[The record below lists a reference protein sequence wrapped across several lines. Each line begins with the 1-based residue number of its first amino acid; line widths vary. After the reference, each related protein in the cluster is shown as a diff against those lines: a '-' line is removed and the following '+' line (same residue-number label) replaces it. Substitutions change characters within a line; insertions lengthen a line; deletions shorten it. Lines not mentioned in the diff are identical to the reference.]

1 MATVNLTING
11 KPVQTEAGST
21 ILEAARLAGFD
32 IPTFCHADNLK
43 PFTSCFVCAVKV
55 EGGKGTLVPS
65 CATKIREGMAVT
77 VEDEEIEASHRMCI
91 NLLVSDHCGD
101 CLPPCQSTCPS
112 SIDIR
117 GFLKLV
123 REGKETEAAALIR
136 EKMPFPGTLGRV
148 CPRPCED
155 ECRRTR
161 VEQPISICNMKRHIA
176 DTELALLGK
185 PRLPTPAASTGKKI
199 AVIGAGPAGMSAA
212 YFLRLA
218 GHGVT
223 VFEKHK
229 DSGGMLRYGIPYYR
243 LPGEVLK
250 TEFGAVSR
258 LGADVRYGVEIG
270 KDMPAKKL
278 ESEFDALIL
287 AVGAQGSSPLGVPGE
302 TLKGVWAGIDYL
314 GKSGEGETPKLGDR
328 VYVVGGGNTAM
339 DCARSAV
346 RGGSKATVLYRRG
359 REEMPANDIE
369 IDEAVHE
376 GVAFEYLT
384 APVKI
389 EEKGGRLFMTLVK
402 MKLGDPDAS
411 GRRSPK
417 PIAGSEY
424 AVEAS
429 AVVSAIG
436 QQVLPG
442 IARELGLETARN
454 GAIAANPDTFQTA
467 RPGIFAC
474 GDCQTGANIAVRAA
488 GNGRKT
494 AYAVNQY
501 LRGEEVAGEP
511 WRFNSSMGPLGAV
524 SEDLFL
530 GYAKTPRIK
539 MPVIGDT
546 ERKTTEKEVEIGFAP
561 KAALQEAQRCLECGC
576 SEANDCRLR
585 QYATRYKA
593 DQNLFGAPAEGGR
606 RTYRA
611 DKSHGKISMEVHK
624 CINCGACVRACAEV
638 KGLNVLSFVNRGFA
652 TRMLVP
658 FGHSLVDSPCDGCG
672 ECVKVCPTA
681 GIVEKKA
688 G

>member
-11 KPVQTEAGST
+11 KPVQAEAGST

-112 SIDIR
+112 SIDIK

-123 REGKETEAAALIR
+123 REGKEAEAAALIR

-185 PRLPTPAASTGKKI
+185 PKLPTPAASTGKKV

-223 VFEKHK
+223 VFEKHR

-243 LPGEVLK
+243 LPDEVLK

-287 AVGAQGSSPLGVPGE
+287 AVGAQGSSPLGVSGE
-302 TLKGVWAGIDYL
+302 TMKGVWAGIDYL
-314 GKSGEGETPKLGDR
+314 GKSGEGETPKLGDH

-346 RGGSKATVLYRRG
+346 RGGSKATVLYLFCF
-359 REEMPANDIE
+359 EQKPAYDIE

-376 GVAFEYLT
+376 GVVFEYLT

-402 MKLGDPDAS
+402 
-411 GRRSPK
+411 
-417 PIAGSEY
+417 
-424 AVEAS
+424 
-429 AVVSAIG
+429 
-436 QQVLPG
+436 
-442 IARELGLETARN
+442 
-454 GAIAANPDTFQTA
+454 
-467 RPGIFAC
+467 
-474 GDCQTGANIAVRAA
+474 
-488 GNGRKT
+488 
-494 AYAVNQY
+494 
-501 LRGEEVAGEP
+501 
-511 WRFNSSMGPLGAV
+511 
-524 SEDLFL
+524 
-530 GYAKTPRIK
+530 
-539 MPVIGDT
+539 
-546 ERKTTEKEVEIGFAP
+546 
-561 KAALQEAQRCLECGC
+561 
-576 SEANDCRLR
+576 
-585 QYATRYKA
+585 
-593 DQNLFGAPAEGGR
+593 
-606 RTYRA
+606 
-611 DKSHGKISMEVHK
+611 
-624 CINCGACVRACAEV
+624 
-638 KGLNVLSFVNRGFA
+638 
-652 TRMLVP
+652 
-658 FGHSLVDSPCDGCG
+658 
-672 ECVKVCPTA
+672 
-681 GIVEKKA
+681 
-688 G
+688 